1 MEGITEP
8 EAPLAYQVKAFCK
21 RIGIS
26 PSTFW
31 KYVKAGKIRVIR
43 IGGRTLVPYS
53 EAMRLCSEGVE

>member
-1 MEGITEP
+1 MSSNPEP
-8 EAPLAYQVKAFCK
+8 EAPLAFQVKAFCK

-43 IGGRTLVPYS
+43 IGGRTLVPGP
-53 EAMRLCSEGVE
+53 EAMRISSEGL